1 MSCSLRISQGCNHL
15 EAWIRWESV
24 VTSMMIGRLQ
34 GPASIF
40 TPMGLFVGPPCS
52 SWEQEGVLNREH
64 HLLLIRYQ
72 KWHAIISVTFAV
84 LPVRGQSIN
93 ADHPREEPAL
103 VRTQQAVM
111 PKSLCWN
118 GVTFNIFCMV
128 SGVGVDLVI
137 LNFLRVAKDQSQ
149 LGEGFWE
156 RGVWERWKQTAAS
169 QIMGRSWRPVLC
181 GFSACLLLPV
191 LLSSP
196 LICFLSLCL
205 ICLLWRSPDSSLF
218 LFCSCSC
225 SCSRSCCSAGDISPN
240 TSLLLF

>member
-149 LGEGFWE
+149 LGEGFLKKGYLWAI
-156 RGVWERWKQTAAS
+156 KKTTQN
-169 QIMGRSWRPVLC
+169 QSWVKT
-181 GFSACLLLPV
+181 
-191 LLSSP
+191 
-196 LICFLSLCL
+196 
-205 ICLLWRSPDSSLF
+205 DSSV
-218 LFCSCSC
+218 FCLSWLSKKLLQTKFQ
-225 SCSRSCCSAGDISPN
+225 SFIHSISIKSLPLKSAFYDLSQLI
-240 TSLLLF
+240 LRKIQQVH